1 MFKIISKVNSNI
13 LDVTNTITSHSNNNY
28 KRYEVYKYILSTN
41 FIDCFIVDKGHPNGL
56 EVHCINEYGLI
67 YIYNLS
73 SKKLITIL
81 HPRPRQI
88 KRYYI
93 ALGLTTCEKIKHLI
107 KVCYERNNDHYYN
120 EV

>member
-1 MFKIISKVNSNI
+1 MFNIISKVNSNI
-13 LDVTNTITSHSNNNY
+13 LDVTNNITSHSNNNY

-41 FIDCFIVDKGHPNGL
+41 FIDCFIVDKGHINGL

-67 YIYNLS
+67 YVYNKD

-81 HPRPRQI
+81 NPRPMQV

-93 ALGLTTCEKIKHLI
+93 ALSLTINKNIKRLI
-107 KVCYERNNDHYYN
+107 QVAHSRNIDRKMN